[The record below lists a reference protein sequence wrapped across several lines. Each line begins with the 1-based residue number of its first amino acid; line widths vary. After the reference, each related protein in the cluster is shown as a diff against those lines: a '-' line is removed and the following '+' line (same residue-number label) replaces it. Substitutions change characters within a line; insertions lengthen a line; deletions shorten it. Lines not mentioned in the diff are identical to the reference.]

1 MAQDL
6 GDNASILKYPLCG
19 FNNAEKVI
27 SHFKHFIENAK
38 KKKNQNNYDHLI
50 NEPEMS
56 IPFEN
61 YENVNNY

>member
-1 MAQDL
+1 MQ
-6 GDNASILKYPLCG
+6 
-19 FNNAEKVI
+19 
-27 SHFKHFIENAK
+27 